1 MTRPC
6 SDRHRSFLARRLL
19 RPVMPSLRRALII
32 VTSFATVLGLYACYL
47 SSLNTSG
54 SSSASL
60 DSYSPLGTFKDAPL
74 DSTELTMASLAPLKT
89 LVVNATAKHTATVLF
104 VHGLGDSGYGWE
116 PVAQMLGREK
126 SLAHVKWIL
135 PHA

>member
-1 MTRPC
+1 
-6 SDRHRSFLARRLL
+6 
-19 RPVMPSLRRALII
+19 MPSLRRALII

-47 SSLNTSG
+47 SSFGSRFYPSRSPFDSVDFAIPADSANTDIHS
-54 SSSASL
+54 
-60 DSYSPLGTFKDAPL
+60 D
-74 DSTELTMASLAPLKT
+74 MASLASLKT

>member
-1 MTRPC
+1 MQRRYEAP
-6 SDRHRSFLARRLL
+6 SSSPRSSNTPIDLL
-19 RPVMPSLRRALII
+19 RSDTNSPKLANQER
-32 VTSFATVLGLYACYL
+32 TS
-47 SSLNTSG
+47 
-54 SSSASL
+54 
-60 DSYSPLGTFKDAPL
+60 
-74 DSTELTMASLAPLKT
+74 EMASLTPLKT